1 MISPRVIEMKLAMM
15 NQTIAR
21 KPIRP
26 TAALSF
32 MWARPET
39 IVASTSGATSIL
51 IRLRKI
57 VESTW
62 KLRAQCSFDMIP
74 ESRFWLTR

>member
-1 MISPRVIEMKLAMM
+1 MKLARM

-26 TAALSF
+26 TAALSP
-32 MWARPET
+32 MCARPDT

-51 IRLRKI
+51 IRLRNT
-57 VESTW
+57 VDSTW
-62 KLRAQCSFDMIP
+62 KLRAQVSLLAIP
-74 ESRFWLTR
+74 ASIP